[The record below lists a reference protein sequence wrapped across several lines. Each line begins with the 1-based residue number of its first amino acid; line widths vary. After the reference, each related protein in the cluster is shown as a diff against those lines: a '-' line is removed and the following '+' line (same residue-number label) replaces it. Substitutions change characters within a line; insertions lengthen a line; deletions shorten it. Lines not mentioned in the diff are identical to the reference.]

1 MRTTARIKNLENLSL
16 LFSDLDDN
24 TKTALKGGQG
34 ATIDIEQVEIY
45 GPNSNGNGSPGMVVL
60 PKPPD
65 FGSGGSPSGGGT
77 GPGSPQTNEKT
88 YDGGTI
94 EEVVVIGITNNNA
107 YDIMQSISN
116 VFTAL
121 GAAATHA
128 EVNRAI
134 AGIKSIPGLSAAGVI
149 TGGAGIYFNIVEYRD
164 NPNWQDGGQVILG
177 GVALILTAIP
187 ATAPVG
193 IGMGVA
199 LSAWELYEAY
209 QKAQNN
215 EGNQVPR

>member
-1 MRTTARIKNLENLSL
+1 MRTTARIKNIDNLSL
-16 LFSDLDDN
+16 LFSELDDK
-24 TKTALKGGQG
+24 TKIAIKGG
-34 ATIDIEQVEIY
+34 TIDIQEVEIY
-45 GPNSNGNGSPGMVVL
+45 GPNSTGNGSPGMVVL

-65 FGSGGSPSGGGT
+65 FDGGGGSPGGGGT
-77 GPGSPQTNEKT
+77 GPGSPQPNEKT

-121 GAAATHA
+121 GAAASHA

-134 AGIKSIPGLSAAGVI
+134 AGIKSIPGLTAAGGI
-149 TGGAGIYFNIVEYRD
+149 LGGAGIYFNIVEYRD

-187 ATAPVG
+187 VTSPVG
-193 IGMGVA
+193 IGMGLA

-215 EGNQVPR
+215 GGNQLPR